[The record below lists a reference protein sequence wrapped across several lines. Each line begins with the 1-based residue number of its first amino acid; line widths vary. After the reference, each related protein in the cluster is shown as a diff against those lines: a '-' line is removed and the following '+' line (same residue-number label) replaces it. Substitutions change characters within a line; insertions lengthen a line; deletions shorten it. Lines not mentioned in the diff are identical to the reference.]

1 MEPLSRKEIK
11 EIFTEAIA
19 ALVTEF
25 KASHNAHEK
34 ELERLTKQSTEH
46 YANFKMLE
54 DKLSKQVEKCS
65 IMNTT
70 AQEKTGARVG
80 TTEKDIA
87 RIDQKI
93 EELENDISEIKGNKQ
108 FSISQWI
115 VFAGI
120 AAMIV
125 LGILPYIGGS

>member
-34 ELERLTKQSTEH
+34 ELERLTKQSAEH
-46 YANFKMLE
+46 YENFKTLE
-54 DKLSKQVEKCS
+54 DKLSKQVMYCQTS
-65 IMNTT
+65 T
-70 AQEKTGARVG
+70 AAVQEKAGVRVG
-80 TTEKDIA
+80 TTERDIA
-87 RIDQKI
+87 RIDQEI
-93 EELENDISEIKGNKQ
+93 EGIKSDISEMKGNKQ

-115 VFAGI
+115 VFAGVV
-120 AAMIV
+120 AMII
-125 LGILPYIGGS
+125 LGVLPYVGG